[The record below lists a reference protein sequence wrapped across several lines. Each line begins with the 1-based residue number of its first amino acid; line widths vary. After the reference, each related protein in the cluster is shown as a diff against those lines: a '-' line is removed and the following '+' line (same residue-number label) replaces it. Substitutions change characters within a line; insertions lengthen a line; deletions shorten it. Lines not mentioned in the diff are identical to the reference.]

1 MPRFNLEDNDECQG
15 VVNRLYRDAL
25 TNWNQREVDES
36 KVDNS
41 YAAILSKQR
50 KYGVE
55 LANNDDFVDFTLEDW
70 D

>member
-1 MPRFNLEDNDECQG
+1 M
-15 VVNRLYRDAL
+15 VNRLYRDAL